1 MANDYIIRLQGQDNL
16 SGTIRNVQRS
26 ISELTGSANR
36 LDQIEQKFNR
46 IDQSSAPLRKK
57 LKDVKYQMEQLAMAG
72 ETSSELYNKMAD
84 AAKRYQAALDQVNAS
99 TRTVTAST
107 NQMNSGGGFNLG
119 SVDLK
124 GAASD
129 IASSAGLGNIGGM
142 LGAIASPA
150 GAATA
155 AIAGVGAVM
164 VSAAKSAAE
173 FETSLTSMGAL
184 TGLSGKD
191 LEDLGQ
197 GARNLA
203 KEYGSSASEVLAS
216 MELIGSQAPELLKN
230 KDALIEVT
238 DAANVLAKAGGLSVE
253 DAAKAIT
260 TTMNQMGVS
269 ADEAMSIVN
278 TLGAGSQQGAAGIE
292 YLNKAFEKSGTQAKA
307 AGMSYGDLTAAI
319 ETVAPK
325 FSSADVAGSQL
336 NSTLLALSMAS
347 AEYNPQVVG
356 MSQALENLSN
366 AQLDNAQMSKLVGAS
381 NVTML
386 SSLIEGR
393 EQFESYRESLV
404 GTTTAQDQAAQKMG
418 TFEEKVNRLK
428 SAWDDT
434 LITLGQS
441 QPIQDIMD
449 LIVALGEGLM
459 DVFSALVDVWDA
471 ITSGGEE
478 SVSTVNLVIGVWD
491 ALVAIIKGVVT
502 VVEMVIR
509 AITKLRDMFIKA
521 IKDGCINAWNKFKD
535 SVSNIAWVQ
544 KILNGFKKIGDYF
557 KSICDYILKLWNKMC
572 DTLGMEGKKVNI
584 GGTVSAPASGSA
596 GGVSNNASTGE
607 STQVSS
613 GDSKGSGKGI
623 GSSKSSSTKTE
634 KIDYLVSV
642 DDNTLETAEKKLS
655 AWTSK
660 QKTIKIDDVDGIAE
674 CDANIKK
681 WTDEVKKRKIALGI
695 TPEVEDKPILED
707 GSINKMK
714 QQIKEK
720 EKELQIALN
729 TDLDG
734 ESVRKIIDEIDALRK
749 QEESKEIELGIKSVP
764 SIQKE
769 DNKRIEK
776 GSIEDKKQSLS
787 NANSMI
793 SDIKQNYSLNLIGA
807 DEAKAQIDA
816 INAQLKELGLQPI
829 ELTVNNDGT
838 ITTAIEDLEEYKKQM
853 SSISSATGSIGNAFS
868 SLGGAIGGTT
878 GKVMEMAGQTA
889 SAVAQIIPQIVALIG
904 AKQAEA
910 LASGTASA
918 AGLPF
923 PANIAAIAGIIATI
937 TALFASFAGS
947 FADGGIIQGGT
958 FHGDN
963 ILARVNAGEMILNQK
978 QQGNLFRALDS
989 GGATGGGLKNVEF
1002 TISGSTLKGC
1012 LKNYDSKMSKLK

>member
-1 MANDYIIRLQGQDNL
+1 MANDYIVRLQGQDNL

-26 ISELTGSANR
+26 IQELSGSANR

-57 LKDVKYQMEQLAMAG
+57 LKDVKYQMEQLAIAG

-84 AAKRYQAALDQVNAS
+84 AAKKYQAALDQVNAS

-107 NQMNSGGGFNLG
+107 NQMNSEGGFSLG
-119 SVDLK
+119 SIDLR

-129 IASSAGLGNIGGM
+129 IASQAGLGNIGGL

-155 AIAGVGAVM
+155 AIGAVGAVM
-164 VSAAKSAAE
+164 VSAAKQASE
-173 FETSLTSMGAL
+173 FETALTSMGAL

-230 KDALIEVT
+230 KDALIDVT
-238 DAANVLAKAGGLSVE
+238 DAANVLAKAGGMSVE
-253 DAAKAIT
+253 EAAKAIT

-319 ETVAPK
+319 ETIAPK

-336 NSTLLALSMAS
+336 NSTLLALSMA
-347 AEYNPQVVG
+347 EEKFNPQIVG

-366 AQLDNAQMSKLVGAS
+366 AQMGNAEMSKLVGAS

-393 EQFESYRESLV
+393 EQFDAYRESLV

-449 LIVALGEGLM
+449 LIIALGEGLM
-459 DVFSALVDVWDA
+459 EVFDALVDVWDA
-471 ITSGGEE
+471 FTDVGDEG
-478 SVSTVNLVIGVWD
+478 VTQVNLLIGVWD

-502 VVEMVIR
+502 VVEIVIR
-509 AITKLRDMFIKA
+509 AINKLRDMFVKA
-521 IKDGCINAWNKFKD
+521 VKEGCIDTWNKFKD
-535 SVSNIAWVQ
+535 SMSNVVWVQ
-544 KILNGFKKIGDYF
+544 KILNAFKKIGDYF

-572 DTLGMEGKKVNI
+572 DTLGMEDKKVNI
-584 GGTVSAPASGSA
+584 GGTPSAPSDDA
-596 GGVSNNASTGE
+596 GGNNTSTTETTVG
-607 STQVSS
+607 SS
-613 GDSKGSGKGI
+613 GDGRGKG
-623 GSSKSSSTKTE
+623 SKSSSTKTE
-634 KIDYLVSV
+634 KIDYIVSV
-642 DDNTLETAEKKLS
+642 DDNTLDTAEKKLS

-660 QKTIKIDDVDGIAE
+660 QKTIKIDDVEGIDE

-720 EKELQIALN
+720 EKELQLALN
-729 TDLDG
+729 TNLDG
-734 ESVRKIIDEIDALRK
+734 MSVRKIIDELDALRK

-787 NANSMI
+787 NAKGMI
-793 SDIKQNYSLNLIGA
+793 EDIKQNYSLNLIGA
-807 DEAKAQIDA
+807 DEARAQIDA
-816 INAQLKELGLQPI
+816 INAQLQDFGLKPI
-829 ELTVNNDGT
+829 ELTINDDGT
-838 ITTAIEDLEEYKKQM
+838 ITTAIEDLEAYKKQM
-853 SSISSATGSIGNAFS
+853 SEVSSITSSMGNVFG
-868 SLGGAIGGTT
+868 SLGQAIGGTG
-878 GKVMEMAGQTA
+878 GKMVEMAGQ
-889 SAVAQIIPQIVALIG
+889 SMQAVAQIIPQIAALVG
-904 AKQAEA
+904 AKEAEA
-910 LASGTASA
+910 LAGGTASA
-918 AGLPF
+918 AALPF
-923 PANIAAIAGIIATI
+923 PANIAAIASIVATI
-937 TALFASFAGS
+937 TGLFASFVGS

-989 GGATGGGLKNVEF
+989 GGATGGGIRNVEF
-1002 TISGSTLKGC
+1002 KISGSTLKGC
-1012 LKNYDSKMSKLK
+1012 LKNYDSKIDKIK

>member
-1 MANDYIIRLQGQDNL
+1 MANDYIVRLQGQDNL
-16 SGTIRNVQRS
+16 SGTIRNVQRR
-26 ISELTGSANR
+26 IQELSGSANR

-57 LKDVKYQMEQLAMAG
+57 LKDVKYQMEQLAIAG

-107 NQMNSGGGFNLG
+107 NQMNSEGGFSLG
-119 SVDLK
+119 SIDLK

-129 IASSAGLGNIGGM
+129 IASKAGLGNIGGL

-164 VSAAKSAAE
+164 VSAAKQASE
-173 FETSLTSMGAL
+173 FETALTSMGAL

-230 KDALIEVT
+230 KDALIDVT
-238 DAANVLAKAGGLSVE
+238 DAANVLAKAGGMSVE
-253 DAAKAIT
+253 EAAKAIT

-336 NSTLLALSMAS
+336 NSTLLVLSMAS
-347 AEYNPQVVG
+347 SEYNPQVVG
-356 MSQALENLSN
+356 MSQALENLSK
-366 AQLDNAQMSKLVGAS
+366 AELDNAKMKELVGAS

-393 EQFESYRESLV
+393 EQFDSYRESLV

-418 TFEEKVNRLK
+418 TFEEKINRLK

-449 LIVALGEGLM
+449 LIIALGEGLM
-459 DVFSALVDVWDA
+459 DVFDALVDVWDA
-471 ITSGGEE
+471 FTDVGDEG
-478 SVSTVNLVIGVWD
+478 VTQVNLLIGVWD

-502 VVEMVIR
+502 VVEIVIR
-509 AITKLRDMFIKA
+509 AINKLRDMFIKA
-521 IKDGCINAWNKFKD
+521 VKEGCIDTWNKFKD
-535 SVSNIAWVQ
+535 SMSNVVWVQ
-544 KILNGFKKIGDYF
+544 KILNAFKKIGDYF

-572 DTLGMEGKKVNI
+572 DTLGMEDKKVNI
-584 GGTVSAPASGSA
+584 GGTPSAPSDDA
-596 GGVSNNASTGE
+596 GGNNTSTTETTVG
-607 STQVSS
+607 SS
-613 GDSKGSGKGI
+613 GGGKGK
-623 GSSKSSSTKTE
+623 GSKSSSTKTE
-634 KIDYLVSV
+634 KIDYIVSV
-642 DDNTLETAEKKLS
+642 DDNTLDTAEKKLS

-660 QKTIKIDDVDGIAE
+660 QKTIKIDDVEGIAE

-720 EKELQIALN
+720 EKELQLALN
-729 TDLDG
+729 TNLDG
-734 ESVRKIIDEIDALRK
+734 VSVRKIIDKLDALRK

-793 SDIKQNYSLNLIGA
+793 DDIKQNYKLKLIGA
-807 DEAKAQIDA
+807 DEARTQIDA
-816 INAQLKELGLQPI
+816 INAQLQELGLKPI
-829 ELTVNNDGT
+829 ELTVNDNGT
-838 ITTAIEDLEEYKKQM
+838 ITTAIEDLEAYKKQM
-853 SSISSATGSIGNAFS
+853 SQVSSITSSMGNVFG
-868 SLGGAIGGTT
+868 SLGQAIGGTG
-878 GKVMEMAGQTA
+878 GKMVEMAGQ
-889 SAVAQIIPQIVALIG
+889 SMQAVAQIIPQIVALVG
-904 AKQAEA
+904 AKEAEA
-910 LASGTASA
+910 LAGGTASA
-918 AGLPF
+918 AALPF
-923 PANIAAIAGIIATI
+923 PANIAAIASIVATI
-937 TALFASFAGS
+937 TGLFASFAGS

-989 GGATGGGLKNVEF
+989 GGATGGGIRNVEF
-1002 TISGSTLKGC
+1002 KISGSSLKGC
-1012 LKNYDSKMSKLK
+1012 LKNYDSKIDKIK